1 MNPHCCTIKGES
13 KKVKKNIQGFSGVFW
28 GGHGLNPTGIGLL
41 DIPIKHYMA
50 GKVSITVVELTLN
63 LLTGPPGSHSS
74 VPCSKAFGV
83 VRIMTPVNFR
93 VLEVSVTEV
102 AEGGEGIG

>member
-13 KKVKKNIQGFSGVFW
+13 KKVKKNIQGFSGFFW
-28 GGHGLNPTGIGLL
+28 GGHRLNPTGIGLL
-41 DIPIKHYMA
+41 DILIKHYMA

-63 LLTGPPGSHSS
+63 LLTGSHSS

>member
-1 MNPHCCTIKGES
+1 M
-13 KKVKKNIQGFSGVFW
+13 
-28 GGHGLNPTGIGLL
+28 

-63 LLTGPPGSHSS
+63 LLTGPPGSHRS
-74 VPCSKAFGV
+74 VPCSKVFGV

-102 AEGGEGIG
+102 TEGGEGFG

>member
-1 MNPHCCTIKGES
+1 M
-13 KKVKKNIQGFSGVFW
+13 
-28 GGHGLNPTGIGLL
+28 

-50 GKVSITVVELTLN
+50 GKVSITAVELTLN
-63 LLTGPPGSHSS
+63 LLTGPPGSHGS
-74 VPCSKAFGV
+74 VPRSKAFGV
-83 VRIMTPVNFR
+83 ERIMTPVNFR